1 MIWLLSI
8 LAVVLA
14 FLLSLWFLH
23 RYYAKATLEVAL
35 VRTGFGGRTVVTDR
49 GVFALPILHRLQKVS
64 MQTVTMSVPQIGPNA
79 VLTFDKLR
87 ADIMMEFELR
97 VVPEVDHIANAAQT
111 LGGRIARG
119 GDAISEVLT
128 GSLTNAIQTAAAKR
142 KLDDIHLDR
151 ASFVTDVVEV
161 VKSRVERLGL
171 EVVTTS
177 LISLDQ
183 SDPPQKVEMNSFN
196 ATGIRR
202 LAELVAEER
211 QAQVAAETS
220 AEIAV
225 RELRLAQHQRQL
237 ELQREERE
245 AEIHQNEHLAKLE
258 AIAKSREVRA
268 RDEANLETETNRIE
282 NEKRIKSAKV
292 ESDQLLRKAEM
303 EAIRLLEEEK
313 IANNIKVAKKR
324 TEEAEVKA
332 AEEESR
338 SKVIL
343 AAENVQAQKE
353 RAIAKREHEISRMKQ
368 QKEIEL
374 DDAKIKQEV
383 NVAIKRAEAEALTAV
398 KASEAER
405 SRKEAEATG
414 IVALN
419 KAENTLSEA
428 IIRMRLEERKLDRLP
443 EIMAQMMK
451 PVEKIDSIRINQISG
466 TGSSDSTG
474 SGVDGAFGSA
484 MEQILGMAV
493 RLPAMKQMGEEIG
506 LDFDSNLAGRTADYA
521 NRITSKQ
528 KPDSIS
534 TEKGGDNNQDGDN
547 TANSNL
553 NLPEPEGGKHEN

>member
-1 MIWLLSI
+1 M
-8 LAVVLA
+8 
-14 FLLSLWFLH
+14 
-23 RYYAKATLEVAL
+23 
-35 VRTGFGGRTVVTDR
+35 VTDR

-64 MQTVTMSVPQIGPNA
+64 MQTVTMSVPKIGPNA

-87 ADIMMEFELR
+87 ADIVMEFELR
-97 VVPEVDHIANAAQT
+97 VVPEIDHIANAAQT

-119 GDAISEVLT
+119 GDAVSEVLT
-128 GSLTNAIQTAAAKR
+128 GSLTNAIQAAAAKR

-151 ASFVTDVVEV
+151 AGFVADVVEL
-161 VKSRVERLGL
+161 VKSQVERLGL

-177 LISLDQ
+177 LVSLDQ

-245 AEIHQNEHLAKLE
+245 AEINQKEHLAKLE
-258 AIAKSREVRA
+258 AVAKSREEQA

-282 NEKRIKSAKV
+282 NEKRVKSAKV

-374 DDAKIKQEV
+374 EDAKIKQEV

-398 KASEAER
+398 KAGEAER

-419 KAENTLSEA
+419 RAENTLSEA

-466 TGSSDSTG
+466 AGSNDSTG

-521 NRITSKQ
+521 NRIKSKQ

-534 TEKGGDNNQDGDN
+534 TEKGSDNTQDGDN
-547 TANSNL
+547 TTNSNL
-553 NLPEPEGGKHEN
+553 NLPKPEGGKHEN